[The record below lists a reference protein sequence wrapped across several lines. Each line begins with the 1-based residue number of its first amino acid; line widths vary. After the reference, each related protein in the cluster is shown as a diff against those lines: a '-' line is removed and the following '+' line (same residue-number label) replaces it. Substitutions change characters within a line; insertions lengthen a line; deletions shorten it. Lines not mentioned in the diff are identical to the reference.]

1 MKLHFIHFVTVIR
14 SKRKKKQ
21 SVELD
26 NKTKYS
32 RVTMILSAYHNIND
46 KNARLKAND
55 ILKND
60 FFSLFSS
67 CINIVLLLQ
76 K

>member
-1 MKLHFIHFVTVIR
+1 
-14 SKRKKKQ
+14 
-21 SVELD
+21 
-26 NKTKYS
+26 
-32 RVTMILSAYHNIND
+32 MILSAYHNINY

-60 FFSLFSS
+60 FFSLFSIMLYKYCFVTS
-67 CINIVLLLQ
+67 KVADNVENKRFLS